1 MPTVEERLHSA
12 AALLDETL
20 DQRDRSHQA
29 APARL
34 EVSNPSRRVLVALV
48 AACLVAGLVGLVAIG
63 RPSAEPAAS
72 DTPFTPP
79 ADMTVDAWV
88 GFPELPIVERFQHA
102 AVATEDGIFVWGGCC
117 EPATRDAPDSTSFH
131 DGAYFDIHDGTWR
144 VLPAAPL
151 AEDRGDAVAAWTG
164 TEVIVVNGSSA
175 LRAAAFHPSTF
186 TWTAITPPTG
196 DSAAS
201 AVADLYPLPNGRV
214 AFVVTNYEDGLGN
227 GVRIQVYD
235 PTTDNWTAAPD
246 PRDGLS
252 YGVAIPDKI
261 HGSAISGTKIAVAS
275 TGTTCGTATLD
286 VYDTTTETWATIND
300 IAYPDVEWT
309 PSAMAGLGDD
319 TFLLIGGPCSAS
331 DSQRM
336 AAIIDPTT
344 GSIVAVSDAPVDVRG
359 GSRYPM
365 TWTGEQAIYLSADGR
380 LVMFDPTN
388 STWTISEP
396 LPRPQQTD
404 LEGPIHDFPIVWL
417 DGTAIAPAVAVGAN
431 NVCCTPIRAAWAYR
445 PGWSTSTG

>member
-20 DQRDRSHQA
+20 DQRDRSHP

-34 EVSNPSRRVLVALV
+34 EVPNPSRRVLVGLV

-79 ADMTVDAWV
+79 ADMTADAWV
-88 GFPELPIVERFQHA
+88 AFPELPITERFQHA

-117 EPATRDAPDSTSFH
+117 EPDTWDDPDSTPFH

-144 VLPAAPL
+144 VLPTAPL
-151 AEDRGDAVAAWTG
+151 ADDRGDAVAAWTG
-164 TEVIVVNGSSA
+164 TEVIVVNGSGE
-175 LRAAAFHPSTF
+175 LRAAAFDPSTF
-186 TWTAITPPTG
+186 TWRTITPPAG
-196 DSAAS
+196 NSAAS
-201 AVADLYPLPNGRV
+201 AVADLFPLPSGRV
-214 AFVVTNYEDGLGN
+214 AFVVTNYDDGLGN

-235 PTTDNWTAAPD
+235 PATDKWSAAPE

-252 YGVAIPDKI
+252 YGVAIPDTTL
-261 HGSAISGTKIAVAS
+261 GSAISDTKIAVVS
-275 TGTTCGTATLD
+275 TQTTCGTATLD
-286 VYDTTTETWATIND
+286 VYDTVTQTWATIND

-309 PSAMAGLGDD
+309 PSAMAGLSDD

-417 DGTAIAPAVAVGAN
+417 DGTAIAPAVAVGDN
-431 NVCCTPIRAAWAYR
+431 NVCCTPIRAAWAYQ
-445 PGWSTSTG
+445 PGLSTRTG